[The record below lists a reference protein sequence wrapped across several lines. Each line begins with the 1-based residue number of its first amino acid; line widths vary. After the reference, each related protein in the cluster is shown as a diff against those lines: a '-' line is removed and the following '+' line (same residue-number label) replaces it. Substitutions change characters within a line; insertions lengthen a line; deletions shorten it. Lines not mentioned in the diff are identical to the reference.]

1 MHSKAWAL
9 QPLSSMIQTGVGT
22 GEQVQL
28 GLNSPCKCARAC
40 VRVCVCVCVC
50 VCDFFVF
57 IEPAR
62 QDQLGEHT
70 QESEFPEFATGFSLR
85 YQQMI
90 APP

>member
-40 VRVCVCVCVC
+40 VRVCVCVC
-50 VCDFFVF
+50 DFFVF